1 MIFAENILIC
11 IAVPMLIVIFFLRD
25 NPRALVISF
34 ILGMIL
40 SLTSAYVGGFAAMVS
55 DMSPEDV
62 SVFISPVIEEA
73 FKFLPLIMY
82 LLMIEPADERL
93 FVTGLG
99 IGSGFATFE
108 NCCYILNYGAESFTY
123 ILIRGMAVGV
133 MHIVS
138 VIALTLGLILA
149 RRLDVLK
156 LPGILGAISLS
167 MLFHGLYNLL
177 VSQPG
182 VSSVIGYVLPVATAV
197 IMYILY
203 SRVKDG
209 GSVVMPDRQM

>member
-138 VIALTLGLILA
+138 ILALSIWLILA
-149 RRLDVLK
+149 KRFKALS
-156 LPGILGAISLS
+156 LPAVVGGFAIA
-167 MLFHGLYNLL
+167 MIFHALYNLL
-177 VSQPG
+177 VSAPG
-182 VSSVIGYVLPVATAV
+182 APSVIGYLMPPVAAAGL
-197 IMYILY
+197 YLLYRKLPHIL
-203 SRVKDG
+203 
-209 GSVVMPDRQM
+209 Q